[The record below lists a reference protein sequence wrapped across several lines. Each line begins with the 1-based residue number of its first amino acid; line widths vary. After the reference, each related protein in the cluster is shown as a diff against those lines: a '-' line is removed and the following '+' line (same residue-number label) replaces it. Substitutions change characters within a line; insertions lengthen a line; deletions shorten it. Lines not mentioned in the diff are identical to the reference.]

1 MKKFRNILW
10 GVLLIILGLIFGGNA
25 LGITNIDIFFD
36 GWWTLFIIVPCFI
49 GLFNESEKTGNVIGL
64 LIGIS
69 LLLVCRDLLDFDLL
83 IKLLVPVI
91 LVILGISIIFKDVI
105 QGKVKNEIKKE
116 IQKISEKH
124 KQNEE
129 YCSTFSGQDVRFDGE
144 VFKGAELT
152 AVFGGINCDLTKAI
166 IEEDVVINATA
177 VFGGVDI
184 LVPNNV
190 KVKIKSSSIFGGV
203 SNKKLHSEEQD
214 AKIIYVNAICLFGG
228 VDIK

>member
-129 YCSTFSGQDVRFDGE
+129 YCSTFSGQDIRFDGE

>member
-129 YCSTFSGQDVRFDGE
+129 YCSTFSGQDIRFDGE

-203 SNKKLHSEEQD
+203 SNKKVHSEEQD

>member
-10 GVLLIILGLIFGGNA
+10 GLVLIIIGLILGGNA

-36 GWWTLFIIVPCFI
+36 GWWTLFIIIPCFI
-49 GLFNESEKTGNVIGL
+49 GLFNENEKTGNIIGL
-64 LIGIS
+64 LIGIA
-69 LLLVCRDLLDFDLL
+69 LLLAYRDLLDFR
-83 IKLLVPVI
+83 IFVKLLVPLI
-91 LVILGISIIFKDVI
+91 LVILGISLIFKDAI

-116 IQKISEKH
+116 IQKINEKK
-124 KQNEE
+124 KQTDE
-129 YCSTFSGQDVRFDGE
+129 YFSTFSGQDIRFDGE
-144 VFKGAELT
+144 VFKGTELT
-152 AVFGGINCDLTKAI
+152 AVFGGMKCDLTKAI

-177 VFGGVDI
+177 VFGGIDI
-184 LVPNNV
+184 LVPSNV

-203 SNKKLHSEEQD
+203 SDKKVHSEEQD